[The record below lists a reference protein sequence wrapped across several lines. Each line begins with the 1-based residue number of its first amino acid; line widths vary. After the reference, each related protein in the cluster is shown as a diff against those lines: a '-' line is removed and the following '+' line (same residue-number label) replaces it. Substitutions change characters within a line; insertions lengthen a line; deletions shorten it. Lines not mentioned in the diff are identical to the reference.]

1 MIYEPYTYQV
11 DIMNPWA
18 APYDFAFLDTGADNT
33 VEVTAVARTG
43 VDLQEKVS
51 FNLF

>member
-1 MIYEPYTYQV
+1 MIHQRYIYQV

-18 APYDFAFLDTGADNT
+18 APYDLAFLDSGADNT

-43 VDLQEKVS
+43 VDLQEKV
-51 FNLF
+51 FINEF